1 MTRYKYL
8 GNFSNNQFSE
18 AKNASS
24 TFISRSP
31 ADLDDE
37 LAEIAYDDSGIEDII
52 SSAIIAQRK
61 WAKESVATRV
71 DHILRFKDVLGKN
84 ADSFAEI
91 ISRETGKPLWES
103 RIEIQSAI
111 NKIDITIERGLK
123 LVEAQTVENAL
134 PGINGRFLFRPKG
147 LLLVIGPFNFPLH
160 LPNGH
165 MIPALLTG
173 NAVIFKPSEIT
184 PLVAQF
190 YAQCILEA
198 KIPDGIF
205 NLIQGD
211 SSVGKKLVSNKR
223 IDGILFTG
231 SYDNGLRIKEAT
243 LQDHWKI
250 LALEMGGKNAAI
262 VWDDADLPKA
272 LYECLLGAFSTTGQR
287 CSCTSRVILH
297 RKIADRFLE
306 KFIVCAKKLTI
317 GHWRDAVF
325 MGPLINPKSYDAYI
339 NFQTISKNEGNQ
351 ILLLGEQIES
361 RVRGY
366 YVSPS
371 IHLVHR
377 NSKLSQ
383 YQSCEIFG
391 PNVAVYVV
399 DSLEEALTINES
411 TEFGL
416 VTSFFS
422 KSRQM
427 FDYVA
432 DHIQSGQINWNRSTV
447 GASSKLPFGGVRK
460 SGNDRPSAL
469 FAVFYTTYVSS
480 ILEDT
485 AGLSKEHRL
494 MGVDIDFYN
503 DKI

>member
-1 MTRYKYL
+1 MARYKYQ
-8 GNFSNNQFSE
+8 GNFSNNQFLGT
-18 AKNASS
+18 ANSS
-24 TFISRSP
+24 TSFVSRSP
-31 ADLDDE
+31 ADLSDV
-37 LAEIAYDDSGIEDII
+37 LAEISYDDTTIEDIVG
-52 SSAIIAQRK
+52 SAVTAQKK
-61 WAKESVATRV
+61 WAKESITSRV
-71 DHILRFKDVLGKN
+71 EHVLRFKDVLKKHIE
-84 ADSFAEI
+84 SFAEI

-103 RIEIQSAI
+103 KMEVQSSI
-111 NKIDITIERGLK
+111 NKIDITIEAGLK
-123 LVEAQTVENAL
+123 LIEEQTVENAL
-134 PGINGRFLFRPKG
+134 PGINGRLLFRPKG

-165 MIPALLTG
+165 IIPALLTG

-198 KIPDGIF
+198 KIPAGIF

-211 SSVGKKLVSNKR
+211 SNVGKKLVSNKK

-231 SYDNGLRIKEAT
+231 SYENGLRIKEAT
-243 LQDHWKI
+243 LKDYWKI

-272 LYECLLGAFSTTGQR
+272 LYECILGAFSTTGQR
-287 CSCTSRVILH
+287 CSCTSRIILN
-297 RKIADRFLE
+297 RKIADKFLE
-306 KFIVCAKKLTI
+306 RFVSYTKKLTI
-317 GHWRDAVF
+317 GHWNDAVF
-325 MGPLINPKSYDAYI
+325 MGPLINPKSYDAYV
-339 NFQTISKNEGNQ
+339 NFQTLSKNEGNQ
-351 ILLLGEQIES
+351 ILLLGEKLES
-361 RVRGY
+361 RVCGY

-371 IHLVHR
+371 IHLVHKS
-377 NSKLSQ
+377 SKLSE

-391 PNVAVYVV
+391 PNVAVYIV
-399 DSLEEALTINES
+399 DSLEEALEISES

-422 KSRQM
+422 KSKQL
-427 FDYVA
+427 FDYVI
-432 DHIQSGQINWNRSTV
+432 DHVQSGQINWNRSTV
-447 GASSKLPFGGVRK
+447 GASSKLPFGGVKK

-469 FAVFYTTYVSS
+469 FAVYYTTYATS

-485 AGLSKEHRL
+485 GSLSKEHNL
-494 MGVDIDFYN
+494 KNVDIDFYN